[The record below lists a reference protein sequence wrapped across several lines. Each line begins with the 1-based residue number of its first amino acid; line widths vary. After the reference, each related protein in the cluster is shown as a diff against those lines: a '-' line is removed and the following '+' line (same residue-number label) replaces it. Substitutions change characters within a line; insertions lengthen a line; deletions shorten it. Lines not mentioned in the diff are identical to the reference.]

1 MGMFV
6 NPDNLAFQAAL
17 NAKIYVDKSGILNYT
32 NSVLGSTDA
41 FICNSRPRRFGK
53 SLLISTFE
61 SLFRHGLRDF
71 KGLAIEK
78 LWIEESKPLVV
89 RLDFSEIKNFSS
101 PEDFSRKFTSLISR
115 CFGMVGFQ
123 YVDDDLNSASGQLST
138 WLQTLDINALVVLI
152 DEYDAPLT
160 SCLNQH
166 GLFNSV
172 RERISEFYAVLKSN
186 DRALRYV
193 FVTGIT
199 KFNKTSIFSELNNL
213 SDVSLSP
220 RFGTLL
226 GYTHEAVET
235 YFDGYL
241 TQSASVLSVSR
252 DELLRSLTKQYDGF
266 CFERTT
272 TKKVFAPWSLLKFF
286 SEPEVGLL
294 DYWFESGGRP
304 AALVQYLK
312 SHTLRDPEEYGKEK
326 SIALNLLTGSANV
339 NTLSDIGL
347 LTQAGYLTLKRVV
360 GLTAFVAYPN
370 AEVAAAMAQLYSE
383 RLLQGQTL
391 EQVGADN
398 VALRLAEEDP
408 EGVVHLFNR
417 IFTSIDYQNYP
428 VRDEATVRAFIQIFL
443 SGAGFS
449 PHIEVHNSQ
458 GRSDLEV
465 TVQNRHFVFEFKV
478 ARKEESSEEKLEE
491 GLKQMR
497 KRSYGLQHADQEQ
510 LRMVLVFSIPKRK
523 FDKWSVV
530 NPEN

>member
-1 MGMFV
+1 MT
-6 NPDNLAFQAAL
+6 DNNLKNLPLGTSDFAAL
-17 NAKIYVDKSGILNYT
+17 RLANEIYVDK
-32 NSVLGSTDA
+32 TDLVYELA
-41 FICNSRPRRFGK
+41 SKRRKYFLARPRRFGK

-78 LWIEESKPLVV
+78 LWIEESKPVVV

-186 DRALRYV
+186 DRALRFV

-226 GYTHEAVET
+226 GYTHEEVET

-312 SHTLRDPEEYGKEK
+312 SHTC
-326 SIALNLLTGSANV
+326 LL
-339 NTLSDIGL
+339 
-347 LTQAGYLTLKRVV
+347 
-360 GLTAFVAYPN
+360 
-370 AEVAAAMAQLYSE
+370 
-383 RLLQGQTL
+383 
-391 EQVGADN
+391 
-398 VALRLAEEDP
+398 
-408 EGVVHLFNR
+408 
-417 IFTSIDYQNYP
+417 
-428 VRDEATVRAFIQIFL
+428 
-443 SGAGFS
+443 
-449 PHIEVHNSQ
+449 
-458 GRSDLEV
+458 
-465 TVQNRHFVFEFKV
+465 
-478 ARKEESSEEKLEE
+478 
-491 GLKQMR
+491 
-497 KRSYGLQHADQEQ
+497 
-510 LRMVLVFSIPKRK
+510 
-523 FDKWSVV
+523 
-530 NPEN
+530 